1 MQNNVEAVYTSSAIF
16 ESRASSVSF
25 GFLFR
30 SLTDFC
36 SYQVF
41 FAPRDQGNQ
50 DGGNFVRYPPDMFNH
65 YENVYKM
72 HFWWTLQAEKLPSK
86 LTATWRDLEVKITFV
101 RTANMAENKIQ
112 RMLLL
117 SSLLALLCVEYST
130 GKSVIVNLNLASE
143 WKKEIT
149 QRAADY
155 GT

>member
-1 MQNNVEAVYTSSAIF
+1 
-16 ESRASSVSF
+16 
-25 GFLFR
+25 
-30 SLTDFC
+30 
-36 SYQVF
+36 
-41 FAPRDQGNQ
+41 
-50 DGGNFVRYPPDMFNH
+50 
-65 YENVYKM
+65 
-72 HFWWTLQAEKLPSK
+72 
-86 LTATWRDLEVKITFV
+86 
-101 RTANMAENKIQ
+101 MAENKIQ